1 MSNRPIGDKTDE
13 IAELAERYYGVL
25 FGRAKNILRYW
36 AQFHLHKTLP
46 RTPDKEDWFMLFD
59 MFLREFSFIRFHR
72 NNERYFVGQRY
83 NDAFRPPWPMVT
95 IPKVIPFGR
104 SALFSRHHRPDA
116 SKRYQNDEMV
126 MAVKVLSDMI
136 HHFTLLK
143 RSGKIG
149 DYRDYSKIVDLLKQV
164 VKPLQTPLE
173 IQKSERIRQDTNRL
187 AMPKQ
192 IRLIF

>member
-13 IAELAERYYGVL
+13 IAELAEGYYGVL

-36 AQFHLHKTLP
+36 AQFHLHKTP
-46 RTPDKEDWFMLFD
+46 PGNKKDWFMLFD
-59 MFLREFSFIRFHR
+59 MFLREFSFIRFNR

-104 SALFSRHHRPDA
+104 SVLFSRHHRPDA
-116 SKRYQNDEMV
+116 SDRYETEAIA

-136 HHFTLLK
+136 YNFTRLK
-143 RSGKIG
+143 RGGEIG
-149 DYRDYSKIVDLLKQV
+149 DYRDYSKIVDLLKKL
-164 VKPLQTPLE
+164 VKPPQTPEE
-173 IQKSERIRQDTNRL
+173 IQKAERIRRDTNRL